1 MITHLCDRCGRPIES
16 EDTRYIARIQ
26 VLAAAD
32 PLEIS
37 AEELQEDAGDEMD
50 RLLKQCAE
58 MTEEEL
64 MQDVF
69 VEFRFDLCR
78 RCQRAYIANPLGVTE

>member
-1 MITHLCDRCGRPIES
+1 MITHLCDRCGRPMDAK
-16 EDTRYIARIQ
+16 DTRYVARIQ
-26 VLAAAD
+26 VVAASD

-37 AEELQEDAGDEMD
+37 AEDLQVDHSNEIDH
-50 RLLKQCAE
+50 LLRQCAG

-69 VEFRFDLCR
+69 VEFKFDLCR
-78 RCQRAYIANPLGVTE
+78 KCQRAYIANPLGGTG

>member
-1 MITHLCDRCGRPIES
+1 VITHLCDRCGRPMDS
-16 EDTRYIARIQ
+16 KDTRYVARIQ

-37 AEELQEDAGDEMD
+37 AEELEQDRSDEID

-58 MTEEEL
+58 MTEKEL
-64 MQDVF
+64 MEDVF
-69 VEFRFDLCR
+69 VEFKFDLCR
-78 RCQRAYIANPLGVTE
+78 KCQKAYIADPLRTMG

>member
-1 MITHLCDRCGRPIES
+1 MES
-16 EDTRYIARIQ
+16 KDTRYIARIQ

-37 AEELQEDAGDEMD
+37 SEDLQEDHSDEID

-58 MTEEEL
+58 MTEKEL
-64 MQDVF
+64 MEDVF

-78 RCQRAYIANPLGVTE
+78 KCQKAYIANPLGVTG